1 MNYKVRALSIRTRKE
16 GFAEFKKIGAD
27 AAGCNIMTN
36 KTLPLVLKI
45 KGVSLIAANILKQE
59 MLSRGGDVVTSR
71 EILCS
76 TEGKTDVIILATR
89 KSIKSLIEK
98 IKMQPFGLKKLS
110 DDLSCYINR
119 LDKIKKKKI
128 LKIADREFDLNS
140 EVLVMGVLNV
150 TPDSFYDGGYYFEK
164 SKAYRRIDEI
174 VRQGAQIIDI
184 GGMSTRPGSQ
194 PVNLS
199 DEIDRTAPVV
209 EHISKNYDILVSIDT
224 YRSEVAKRAVDAGA
238 HIINDISGLT
248 FDDNMAKVAA
258 ESKSSVII
266 MHMKGTPKNMQEN
279 PEYEDVVDEI
289 YDYLYDKAYKAM
301 EAGIGED
308 KIIVD
313 PGIGFG
319 KKLEHNLM
327 ILDKLSE
334 FKSLGHPGLVGSS
347 RKSFIGKI
355 LDLPVEE
362 RLEGSLAAAVCS
374 VLNGADILRV
384 HDVKETVRAVKIA
397 KSIKGVRDV

>member
-16 GFAEFKKIGAD
+16 GLAEFKKIGAD

-45 KGVSLIAANILKQE
+45 KGISMIAANILKQE

-71 EILCS
+71 ETLCS

-89 KSIKSLIEK
+89 ESIKSLIKK

-184 GGMSTRPGSQ
+184 GGMSTRPGSK

-199 DEIDRTAPVV
+199 DEIDRTVPVV

-238 HIINDISGLT
+238 HIIKDISGLT

-279 PEYEDVVDEI
+279 PEYEDVIDEI

-313 PGIGFG
+313 PGIGFV

-334 FKSLGHPGLVGSS
+334 FKSLGHPVLVGSS

-384 HDVKETVRAVKIA
+384 HDVKETVRTVKIA